1 MNERLYAMALFY
13 LTNTVYHFLSAHLLF
28 IRCLLND
35 STTRALECCR
45 WQTALVAHN
54 YSPVQFMRKAVL
66 TVLNIRNM
74 YNMTG
79 SSIKRDY
86 HTTVLVKCV
95 KTMKL
100 CSLNNFPVIIV
111 RNMNW

>member
-1 MNERLYAMALFY
+1 
-13 LTNTVYHFLSAHLLF
+13 
-28 IRCLLND
+28 
-35 STTRALECCR
+35 
-45 WQTALVAHN
+45 
-54 YSPVQFMRKAVL
+54 MRKAVL

-111 RNMNW
+111 RNMN